1 MNIKEVAHRASVSTA
16 TVSRTINGSD
26 LVKPRTAEKIWR
38 VIRELGYY
46 PSTQARALVS
56 GKSRMLG
63 LIISDIVN
71 PFFPELVKS
80 FEFAATH
87 HGYEVIVAN
96 TDYNPERTTN
106 CVRRMI
112 ERQVDAVA
120 IITSEIEPHLIDE
133 LSKRKLPIVFL
144 DVGKLRPLISNI
156 SVEYDKGIREA
167 VQHIVSLGHKRIGFI
182 AGPRILK
189 SARTRRAAFLKYI
202 AECGIDDHRRI
213 VVEGTHKV
221 DGGDTAMTGLLA
233 LADPPTAVL
242 ASNDLTA
249 IGALRAI
256 NRAGLRVPADISLI
270 GFDDIELSLCTQ
282 PPLTTIRLSRAELG
296 QKAFDALYRNLT
308 SESSEGEEIKV
319 STRLIVRQSTAAVRS
334 RRE

>member
-1 MNIKEVAHRASVSTA
+1 MNIKEVAERASVSTA

-133 LSKRKLPIVFL
+133 LSKRRLPIVFL

-167 VQHIVSLGHKRIGFI
+167 V
-182 AGPRILK
+182 
-189 SARTRRAAFLKYI
+189 
-202 AECGIDDHRRI
+202 
-213 VVEGTHKV
+213 
-221 DGGDTAMTGLLA
+221 
-233 LADPPTAVL
+233 
-242 ASNDLTA
+242 
-249 IGALRAI
+249 
-256 NRAGLRVPADISLI
+256 
-270 GFDDIELSLCTQ
+270 
-282 PPLTTIRLSRAELG
+282 
-296 QKAFDALYRNLT
+296 
-308 SESSEGEEIKV
+308 
-319 STRLIVRQSTAAVRS
+319 
-334 RRE
+334 

>member
-1 MNIKEVAHRASVSTA
+1 MNIKEVAHRASFSTA

-96 TDYNPERTTN
+96 ADYNPERTTN

-144 DVGKLRPLISNI
+144 DVGKVRPLISNI

-182 AGPRILK
+182 AGPRTLK
-189 SARTRRAAFLKYI
+189 SARTRRAAVLKDI
-202 AECGIDDHRRI
+202 LGCGIDERRRI
-213 VVEGTHKV
+213 LVEGTHKG
-221 DGGDTAMTGLLA
+221 DGGDTALTGVLA
-233 LADPPTAVL
+233 LSNPPTPVL
-242 ASNDLTA
+242 ASNGLTG

-256 NRAGLRVPADISLI
+256 NRAGLGVPADISLV
-270 GFDDIELSLCTQ
+270 GFDDIELSQCTQ

-296 QKAFDALYRNLT
+296 QKAFDALYRNLS
-308 SESSEGEEIKV
+308 SERTEGEEIKV
-319 STRLIVRQSTAAVRS
+319 STSLVLRQSTAAVKN
-334 RRE
+334 RRQ